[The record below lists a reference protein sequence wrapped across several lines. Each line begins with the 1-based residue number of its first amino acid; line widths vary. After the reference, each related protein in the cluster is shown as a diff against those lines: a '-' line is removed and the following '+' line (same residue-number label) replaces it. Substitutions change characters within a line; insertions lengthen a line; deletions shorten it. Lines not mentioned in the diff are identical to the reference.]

1 MSDTLISFLEGFEP
15 TNEVQTVLH
24 TIFTI
29 QAMFEKNNEDDLFF
43 QTSKEMQFKLLEMAK
58 KKYSLLTEVVNN
70 GSLEQF
76 NSHIQR
82 IKDEIEQFTSEHEMN
97 SITGQKVNDLN
108 SQLKSV
114 RAFIEA
120 KEKYNTLKTLDEL
133 MKDERVLM
141 EIFS

>member
-1 MSDTLISFLEGFEP
+1 
-15 TNEVQTVLH
+15 
-24 TIFTI
+24 
-29 QAMFEKNNEDDLFF
+29 MFEKNNEDDLFF